1 MAHDRAGER
10 RRKAERLGHWG
21 EQAAAWLLRLKG
33 YRIIAHRARTPQG
46 EIDLIAARGRVIAFV
61 EVKARPSH
69 DEALEAV
76 SPRQAKRIVDA
87 AHAWLAGNDRSN
99 HGADHDCRFD
109 IITVSPHLWP
119 KHLINAFGEELW

>member
-1 MAHDRAGER
+1 MIQDRAGER
-10 RRKAERLGHWG
+10 RRKAERLGHWA
-21 EQAAAWLLRLKG
+21 EHAAAWLLRCKG
-33 YRIIAHRARTPQG
+33 YRIIARRARTPQG

-76 SPRQAKRIVDA
+76 TPRQARRIVDA
-87 AHAWLAGNDRSN
+87 AHAWLAGND

-109 IITVSPHLWP
+109 IITVSPYLWP
-119 KHLINAFGEELW
+119 KHLANAFGEELW